1 MKQNSNF
8 KFKKA
13 KKVSDAIKLCF
24 KLMKL
29 NFRLTKARI
38 AQTELF

>member
-24 KLMKL
+24 KLDEVKL
-29 NFRLTKARI
+29 
-38 AQTELF
+38 